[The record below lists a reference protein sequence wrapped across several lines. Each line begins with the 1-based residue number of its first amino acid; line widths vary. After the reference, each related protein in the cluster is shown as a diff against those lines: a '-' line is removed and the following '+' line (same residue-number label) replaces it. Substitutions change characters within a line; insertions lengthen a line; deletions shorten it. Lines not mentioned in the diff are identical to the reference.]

1 VDSRG
6 AVPGGNQP
14 SHASLWHRSRRPAEK
29 QGSLSVCDRG
39 CSRVD
44 FHSADVKSGIFLRDP
59 CRDGLVRAA
68 RGKRVHVR
76 LREYRRRIAC
86 PRPFF
91 FFRRIARNPSATSP
105 HQAPAAC
112 SRLLRS
118 SWCQRC
124 GPVHMHSERSST
136 GDSNRENNS
145 GAFTPVVH
153 SHGQSLKPPEN
164 PPGYSALRFEPTRAT
179 ASPLRPEERDTS
191 S

>member
-91 FFRRIARNPSATSP
+91 FSDG
-105 HQAPAAC
+105 
-112 SRLLRS
+112 LL
-118 SWCQRC
+118 
-124 GPVHMHSERSST
+124 
-136 GDSNRENNS
+136 
-145 GAFTPVVH
+145 ATPV
-153 SHGQSLKPPEN
+153 PP
-164 PPGYSALRFEPTRAT
+164 PPTRHRRHAAVFSGPAGASDVVPCTCTVNVRQPETAT
-179 ASPLRPEERDTS
+179 EKTIRAPSLQ
-191 S
+191 